1 MSLRISSWAI
11 QRPLIPLMIFIALLL
26 AGVMA
31 YQRLP
36 INNMPSVNVPAV
48 SITIGLP
55 GAAPSEIE
63 SQITSRVEAAVSGV
77 GNIKHIYSIVTDG
90 SSNTEIEFQ
99 LGTDVHQAMTAVR
112 DQISQARSLMPQSI
126 EEPQI
131 QQVDIDTLPVLTFSV
146 DAPQKSLEETSWL
159 VDDQIMRS
167 LQAVKGVARVQRQGG
182 LEREIRI
189 ELNTARLQE
198 YGITAESVNQQLRQT
213 ALNWPAGRINEGSQE
228 TLIRTIGAPRD
239 VEALSNMPIALPG
252 ERSARLHDLGTVRD
266 TTSEPRQLA
275 WMNHEPVV
283 AFAVYRTRSASEV
296 SVEKGVKAVLE
307 HIRQTNPGVKFE
319 RIQSQVEF
327 TRESY
332 HSTLWSFL
340 EGALL
345 AAVVV
350 LVFLRNIRA
359 TWITALEIPLSVVP
373 TFFVMQ
379 WLGFSLNTVSLLA
392 LSLVSGIL
400 VDDAIVEIE
409 NIMRHL
415 NMGKSPYQAAMDAA
429 DEIGLAVVATT
440 TVIVAVFVPVSF
452 MRGVVGQYFIQFG
465 LTVAV
470 ATLFS
475 LLVARTITPVMAAY
489 FLKPGQH
496 QNMTPVWTR
505 HYRALLTLALRH
517 RGIAMLFALG
527 LLVGTYLIA
536 RYIPAGFL
544 PAEDK
549 SQSVL
554 QVELPPGARLADT
567 NRAVQALS
575 AKLLHRPE
583 VKSVYAL
590 VGGLDTET
598 NAEGDVRRARLT
610 VQLRPPAERKLD
622 ARAFESD
629 VMRELTQIPNTRI
642 AFLNE
647 KGSKEIIFILSSD
660 HPELL
665 EKTASAVE
673 QEMRGLPILTDV
685 SSTVPLPRSEL
696 IITPVPEQAARLGVS
711 TEAIASTMRVA
722 TMGDL
727 NANLI
732 RFNTGDRQIPVRVL
746 LDTTARNDVT
756 AIGNLQVPSNNEQV
770 VPLSAVANIALGAG
784 PTRLDR
790 YERQRQITLEANLK
804 NTTLG
809 DALTAIDQ
817 LPTMR
822 HLPAGVHRFD
832 TGDAELLAEMFDSFS
847 IAMTAGVVMV
857 FGVLVLLFRTILQPL
872 TIMMAL
878 PLSVC
883 GALLALLLSGSG
895 LSLPAVIG
903 ILMLMGIV
911 GKNGILLV
919 DCIIERRKDG
929 LERYDAILGACQQRA
944 QPIVMTTL
952 AMIAGMAPVVF
963 GIGAGTSFRAPIA
976 TAVIG
981 GLLTSTALSLLF
993 VPVIYSLMDDFENW
1007 FTPKL
1012 RRLTTL
1018 EAAKTKA

>member
-26 AGVMA
+26 AGWMA

-36 INNMPSVNVPAV
+36 INNMPNVNVPAV

-63 SQITSRVEAAVSGV
+63 SQITSRVEAAVSGI

-99 LGTDVHQAMTAVR
+99 LGTNINQAISAVR
-112 DQISQARSLMPQSI
+112 DQVLQARSLMPQSI

-131 QQVDIDTLPVLTFSV
+131 QQVDVDALPILTFSV
-146 DAPQKSLEETSWL
+146 YAPKKSLEEISWL
-159 VDDQIMRS
+159 VDDQVVRS
-167 LQAVKGVARVQRQGG
+167 LLAVKGVARIQRQGG

-189 ELNTARLQE
+189 ELSPARLQA
-198 YGITAESVNQQLRQT
+198 YGMTAESVNQQLRQT

-239 VEALSNMPIALPG
+239 VDALSNTPIALPG
-252 ERSARLHDLGTVRD
+252 GRSARLHDLGIVRD
-266 TTSEPRQLA
+266 TTIEPRQLA
-275 WMNHEPVV
+275 WMNQEPVV
-283 AFAVYRTRSASEV
+283 AFAIYRTRSASEV
-296 SVEKGVKAVLE
+296 SVEQGVNAAL
-307 HIRQTNPGVKFE
+307 QQLSQANPDVQFVQ
-319 RIQSQVEF
+319 IQSLVEF
-327 TRESY
+327 TKESY
-332 HSTLWSFL
+332 HSALWSFL

-350 LVFLRNIRA
+350 LVFLRNYRA
-359 TWITALEIPLSVVP
+359 TWITALEIPLSVIP

-379 WLGFSLNTVSLLA
+379 WLGFSLNMVSLLA

-415 NMGKSPYQAAMDAA
+415 KLGKTPYRAAMDAA

-440 TVIVAVFVPVSF
+440 IVIVAVFVPVSF

-475 LLVARTITPVMAAY
+475 LLVARTITPVLAAY
-489 FLKPGQH
+489 FLKPDKHEEVLPG
-496 QNMTPVWTR
+496 WTR
-505 HYRALLTLALRH
+505 HYRGLLSFALKH
-517 RGIAMLFALG
+517 RGIAMLVALG
-527 LLVGTYLIA
+527 LLGGSYAMVK
-536 RYIPAGFL
+536 YIPTGFM
-544 PAEDK
+544 PTEDK
-549 SQSVL
+549 SQSML

-567 NRAVQALS
+567 NKAVQMLS
-575 AKLLHRPE
+575 AKLLLRPE

-590 VGGLDTET
+590 VGGQDSET
-598 NAEGDVRRARLT
+598 NAEGDIRRAKLT
-610 VQLRPPAERKLD
+610 IQLKPRSQRSMDVQ
-622 ARAFESD
+622 AFETQ
-629 VMRELTQIPNTRI
+629 VMQDLIEVPNTRI
-642 AFLNE
+642 SFLNE
-647 KGSKEIIFILSSD
+647 KGSKEVMFILSSD
-660 HPELL
+660 NPALL
-665 EKTASAVE
+665 EKTAAALE
-673 QEMRGLPILTDV
+673 IEMRGLDVLSDV
-685 SSTVPLPRSEL
+685 SSTIPLPRSEL
-696 IITPVPEQAARLGVS
+696 IISPRPDQAAKLGVS
-711 TEAIASTMRVA
+711 TEAIASTIRVA

-732 RFNTGDRQIPVRVL
+732 RFSTDNRQIPVRVL
-746 LDTTARNDVT
+746 LDSSARNDATV
-756 AIGNLQVPSNNEQV
+756 IGNLQVPSNNEQI
-770 VPLSAVANIALGAG
+770 VPLSSVANISLGAG

-790 YERQRQITLEANLK
+790 YERQRQITLEANL
-804 NTTLG
+804 NNATLG
-809 DALTAIDQ
+809 DALTAISR

-822 HLPAGVHRFD
+822 NLPAGVHRFD
-832 TGDAELLAEMFDSFS
+832 TGDAELLTEMFDSFAV
-847 IAMTAGVVMV
+847 AMTAGVIMV

-872 TIMMAL
+872 TIMMSL

-883 GALLALLLSGSG
+883 GALLALLLTGAE

-919 DCIIERRKDG
+919 DCIIERRREG
-929 LERYDAILGACQQRA
+929 LARFEATLTACQQRA

-952 AMIAGMAPVVF
+952 AMIAGMMPVIF
-963 GIGAGTSFRAPIA
+963 GIGAGTAFRAPMA

-981 GLLTSTALSLLF
+981 GLITSTALSLLF
-993 VPVIYSLMDDFENW
+993 VPVIYSLVDDFEIW
-1007 FTPKL
+1007 LAPKL
-1012 RRLTTL
+1012 KRLTTL
-1018 EAAKTKA
+1018 S